1 VDVKMVAKGKVVIS
15 LDEKIGLI
23 NPNIYGQ
30 FIEHIGELVYPGVWV
45 GEESDVSN
53 DKGIREDLLK
63 ALKKINPPVIRWPGG
78 CFADSY
84 HWKDGIGPRKDRPRR
99 VNLWGEEPNEFG
111 THEFLYLC
119 KKVKA
124 EPYICLNVG
133 SGSPEEAFSWVEYCN
148 YGGDSYYTRIRA
160 KNGHPKPFRVKY
172 WGIGN
177 ETWGCGGCFKP
188 REYGAEYRRF
198 ASYIKR
204 FALPSSK
211 DWCEVELV
219 ACGHTSRDWNYKFM
233 EELKDHIQFVDHL
246 SFHYYFGNAGDDV
259 KFTSDE
265 YYALLMQVQEL
276 EYQIQQT
283 LSVVDF
289 FAEGRKHIGIVID
302 EWGSWHP
309 QATLENKFRQ
319 QNSLR
324 DAILAACVLNLFNRY
339 SKHVFMSN
347 ISMLVNVLHS
357 LFLTSG
363 SRMITTPTYHVY
375 DMYKE
380 HMGNNALR
388 ADVSCPIVK
397 EAPPSPKSFIVDLP
411 KRESKPMLFLNVSA
425 STNIEENQLI
435 LTLVNQSFDE
445 EIETEIS
452 LIGSKRMNEGKVTV
466 LTNRDARAFNDFEA
480 PNRVKPTQ
488 EMLSVKH
495 AGITYVAPPHSINSL
510 KILLI

>member
-1 VDVKMVAKGKVVIS
+1 MVANGKVVIS
-15 LDEKIGLI
+15 LDEKIGVI
-23 NPNIYGQ
+23 NPKVYGQ
-30 FIEHIGELVYPGVWV
+30 FVEHIGELVYPGVWV

-53 DKGIREDLLK
+53 DEGIRENLLK
-63 ALKKINPPVIRWPGG
+63 ALKKIEPPVIRWPGG

-84 HWKDGIGPRKDRPRR
+84 HWKDGIGPRKDRPWR
-99 VNLWGEEPNEFG
+99 VNLWGKEPNRFG
-111 THEFLYLC
+111 THEFLDLC
-119 KKVKA
+119 SKVRA

-133 SGSPEEAFSWVEYCN
+133 SGNPEEALSWVEYCN
-148 YGGDSYYTRIRA
+148 YSGDSYYTKLRA
-160 KNGHPKPFRVKY
+160 ENGHPEPFRVKY
-172 WGIGN
+172 WGVGN
-177 ETWGCGGCFKP
+177 ETWGCGGCYKP
-188 REYGAEYRRF
+188 EEYGAEYRHF

-204 FALPSSK
+204 FSLPTSK
-211 DWCEVELV
+211 EWCEVELV
-219 ACGHTSRDWNYKFM
+219 ACGHTTRNWNYVFM

-246 SFHYYFGNAGDDV
+246 SFHNYFGNAGGDV

-276 EYQIQQT
+276 EYRIQQT
-283 LSVVDF
+283 LEVVHF
-289 FAEGRKHIGIVID
+289 FAEGRKQIGIIID

-309 QATLENKFRQ
+309 QATLENKLRQ

-339 SKHVFMSN
+339 SKHVVMSN

-357 LFLTSG
+357 LFLTDE

-380 HMGNNALR
+380 HMGNKALR

-411 KRESKPMLFLNVSA
+411 KRKFKPLLALDVSA
-425 STNIEENQLI
+425 STNIEEDQLI

-452 LIGSKRMNEGKVTV
+452 LTGSKHMIGEKLTI
-466 LTNRDARAFNDFEA
+466 LTNRDARAFNDFDA

-488 EMLSVKH
+488 ETPNVK
-495 AGITYVAPPHSINSL
+495 GTSFTYVASPHSINYF
-510 KILLI
+510 KIRLM